1 MSIPE
6 YSQMFNEINRPL
18 TTRQIQ
24 SVEVTKTFKGHN
36 SSATV
41 EYQPGFIQL
50 SGQVQHK
57 NFSAQQ
63 TLSSELNSV
72 SQVGFHSDSMAANA
86 IMEVTPLIVQ
96 PTIVEQLLGKNNVK
110 TSFTSNFRSNA
121 VLRSDNSVATV
132 MYNQRGNIV
141 AGSFHQKCGKFSTG
155 CEMVNVVDKDL
166 KMYAVGATFE
176 NEKVKAVA
184 QTNSS
189 KSGAIGVLVKNVKN
203 CQVSS
208 KVQLK
213 YTDKLEY
220 QGQVGLSKMFSRG
233 QVSVS
238 VGSDK
243 TVNADVRAVVGQN
256 VLCQVCLNG
265 DITSGNVQSG
275 LGIVF

>member
-1 MSIPE
+1 MLEFS
-6 YSQMFNEINRPL
+6 EIFADVNRPI
-18 TTRQIQ
+18 TIRQINQ
-24 SVEVTKTFKGHN
+24 IEVTKIFRSTR
-36 SSATV
+36 SQV
-41 EYQPGFIQL
+41 VIEYKPQFISCYAFAQ
-50 SGQVQHK
+50 SNK
-57 NFSAQQ
+57 FSAQQ

-72 SQVGFHSDSMAANA
+72 SQVGFHSDSLAANA